1 MARER
6 TRHADPEET
15 PLAAAPLDH
24 AASRPGVC
32 EPPEPFH
39 PALRHLVRLLA
50 QQAVRD
56 EIAAS
61 DPKE

>member
-1 MARER
+1 MARDR

-15 PLAAAPLDH
+15 PP
-24 AASRPGVC
+24 AASALDRASSRAAVS
-32 EPPEPFH
+32 ELPEPFH

-50 QQAVRD
+50 QQAVRE

-61 DPKE
+61 APKE